1 MLRELEG
8 VLEMISVWLGLLGE
22 GSMRLEDPKLLKEPS
37 KTSLTTPSG
46 AKCIFEEVML
56 AGPSEFRGYY

>member
-8 VLEMISVWLGLLGE
+8 VSETDHLWYGLLGE
-22 GSMRLEDPKLLKEPS
+22 GSMMLEDPKFPKEPS

-46 AKCIFEEVML
+46 AKCIK
-56 AGPSEFRGYY
+56 AYI